1 MSAPAP
7 ATGIATWLG
16 SPDDGRIGYSAK
28 ASYDL
33 VPGLDG
39 LRAVSILLVMVS
51 HCGFGSIVPGGF
63 GVTVFFFVSGLLIT
77 RQLLAE
83 MAATRSLALGRFCMR
98 RALRLYP
105 PLIVMVVLGTSL
117 FVLLGGPIKPGQPVA
132 ALLYFYNYGPLIFG
146 WGADPVYQ
154 HGPYDI
160 LWSLAV
166 EEHFYLLFPL
176 MLLPFRATRKYV
188 VAALIGAIVAITIW
202 RYGLSL
208 YCDGSNTG
216 VCVGGLPERLES
228 GTDTRVD
235 SILYGALLAALL
247 DGAMAARVLRWLK
260 SPVAFFLGV
269 VLILASLAYR
279 SPDFR
284 ETMRY
289 TVQGVALSL
298 VVGSLLFSEPLSPLR
313 RLLSCPPARL
323 MGRLSYSFY
332 LWHWV
337 IIVFCLQIRFGHVA
351 PYDPAQMVWLH
362 WAMVPVAI
370 TSFLVACV
378 SYYGLERPMLRL
390 RRRWGSHSVADVA
403 LARAVYVGENR

>member
-1 MSAPAP
+1 LSGLLPA
-7 ATGIATWLG
+7 AGIAGWLG
-16 SPDDGRIGYSAK
+16 RAEDGRVSYSAK

-51 HCGFGSIVPGGF
+51 HAGFGSIVPGGF

-83 MAATRSLALGRFCMR
+83 LAATRSLALGRFCMR

-105 PLIVMVVLGTSL
+105 PLIAMVLLGTSL
-117 FVLLGGPIKPGQPVA
+117 FVLLGGPIRPGQVVA

-146 WGADPVYQ
+146 WGADLATQ

-176 MLLPFRATRKYV
+176 MLLPFRRGRRHLV
-188 VAALIGAIVAITIW
+188 LALIGAIVAITVW
-202 RYGLSL
+202 RCGLAAFCGDSI
-208 YCDGSNTG
+208 SG
-216 VCVGGLPERLES
+216 VCVGGVPERLES

-247 DGAMAARVLRWLK
+247 DGPGGARALRWLK
-260 SPVAFFLGV
+260 SPGAFGLGV
-269 VLILASLAYR
+269 VLVLVSLAYR
-279 SPDFR
+279 SPEYR
-284 ETMRY
+284 ETLRY
-289 TVQGVALSL
+289 TLQGVALLL
-298 VVGSLLFSEPLSPLR
+298 VVGSLLFSEPLAPLR

-337 IIVFCLQIRFGHVA
+337 VIVIGLLLRFGQVA
-351 PYDPAQMVWLH
+351 PYDPAQMAWLH
-362 WAMVPVAI
+362 WALVPVAVG
-370 TSFLVACV
+370 SFAVACV
-378 SYYGLERPMLRL
+378 SYYGLERPMLRI
-390 RRRWGSHSVADVA
+390 RRRFGSHSVADGA
-403 LARAVYVGENR
+403 LAYSGEKR